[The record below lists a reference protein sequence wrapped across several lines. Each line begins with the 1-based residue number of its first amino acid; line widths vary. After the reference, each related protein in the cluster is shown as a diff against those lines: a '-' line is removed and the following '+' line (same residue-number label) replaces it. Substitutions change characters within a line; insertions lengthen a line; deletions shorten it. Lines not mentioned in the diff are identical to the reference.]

1 MSFLSWKEELSVNI
15 AAVDEEH
22 RILIDHLNKLY
33 DAMTARSRKEVV
45 LSALG
50 DLIESSRRH
59 FTHEEKIM
67 SETGYPGYLAHIIE
81 HETLTKRINELKE
94 DVASGK
100 RTVDLD
106 VMHFLKE
113 WLQSHILSK
122 DMAISSYLHEQGR
135 LSSQPQSSRLPPL

>member
-1 MSFLSWKEELSVNI
+1 MSFLNWKEELSVNV

-33 DAMTARSRKEVV
+33 DAMAARSKKEVV

-67 SETGYPGYLAHIIE
+67 SESGYPGYLAHIIE
-81 HETLTKRINELKE
+81 HETLTRRINELKD
-94 DVASGK
+94 DVASG
-100 RTVDLD
+100 RRMVDPE
-106 VMHFLKE
+106 VMLFLKE
-113 WLQSHILSK
+113 WLQSHILNK
-122 DMAISSYLHEQGR
+122 DMAIGSYLNEQGR
-135 LSSQPQSSRLPPL
+135 LSSPPQASRLPLL